1 MVDWLIE
8 KKKKVNNKE
17 RRNNFIFFGSEI
29 RGTTEVL
36 LVPASGVK
44 MNKKEKKKKRKEKN
58 TGRDRRTTWKFD
70 FCFKTNLRLKR
81 MQHTKTFHLNPMQD
95 PQVHSDLQNHPCSQD
110 ILSPTFLSFLSFLS
124 FLK

>member
-29 RGTTEVL
+29 RGTTSQRCE
-36 LVPASGVK
+36 
-44 MNKKEKKKKRKEKN
+44 NEQERKEKKRKEKN
-58 TGRDRRTTWKFD
+58 TGRARRTTWKFD

-95 PQVHSDLQNHPCSQD
+95 PRVHSDLQNHPCSQD
-110 ILSPTFLSFLSFLS
+110 ILSPTFLSFLSFL
-124 FLK
+124 K

>member
-1 MVDWLIE
+1 MGVSEKL
-8 KKKKVNNKE
+8 KKKFLGQ
-17 RRNNFIFFGSEI
+17 RS
-29 RGTTEVL
+29 EVL
-36 LVPASGVK
+36 PASGVK

-95 PQVHSDLQNHPCSQD
+95 PRVHSDLQSHPCSQD
-110 ILSPTFLSFLSFLS
+110 ILSPTYFCHFCHF
-124 FLK
+124 